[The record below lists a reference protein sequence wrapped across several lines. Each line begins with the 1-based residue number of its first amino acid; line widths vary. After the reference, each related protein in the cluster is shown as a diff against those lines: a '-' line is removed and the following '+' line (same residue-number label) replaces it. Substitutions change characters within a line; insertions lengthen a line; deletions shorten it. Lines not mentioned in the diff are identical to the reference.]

1 MSIHQ
6 VGIVVVLIALTL
18 LSGVADAQGFVHAS
32 NVWLDGKLVWPEVMK
47 SAVGFGGGI
56 VAYWMCIRFLQEF
69 RILSPEMQTLG
80 WFTVTIMGVAMF
92 SGKFLHWHI
101 VDQIVAIAVLLG
113 VAWLLARPAGSAA
126 AGVGSTI
133 AQATVVPLRFRKNRD
148 GSPEGMAQ
156 EEIAHLKERLSTV
169 PEQLSTSQEQASQLL
184 EALRAVQTENH
195 VLKEQLAEANKRIE
209 EVEKRKVPAPD
220 FVKAQVVK
228 PQAGQKKARKK
239 RYAQSRAAVKRVGDH
254 AAETRTAMPLRTWP

>member
-32 NVWLDGKLVWPEVMK
+32 NVWLNGKLVWPEVTK
-47 SAVGFGGGI
+47 SAVGFGVGM

-126 AGVGSTI
+126 TGAGSTI
-133 AQATVVPLRFRKNRD
+133 AKAAMVPIRFRKNRVGD
-148 GSPEGMAQ
+148 PEGTTQ
-156 EEIAHLKERLSTV
+156 EESAHLK
-169 PEQLSTSQEQASQLL
+169 EQLSTSREQASRLL
-184 EALRAVQTENH
+184 DTVSAVQTENH
-195 VLKEQLAEANKRIE
+195 MLKEQLAEADKHIE
-209 EVEKRKVPAPD
+209 EVENARRLHPISLKPMWSSRKLGRRKRARSAMASPA
-220 FVKAQVVK
+220 
-228 PQAGQKKARKK
+228 R
-239 RYAQSRAAVKRVGDH
+239 H
-254 AAETRTAMPLRTWP
+254 